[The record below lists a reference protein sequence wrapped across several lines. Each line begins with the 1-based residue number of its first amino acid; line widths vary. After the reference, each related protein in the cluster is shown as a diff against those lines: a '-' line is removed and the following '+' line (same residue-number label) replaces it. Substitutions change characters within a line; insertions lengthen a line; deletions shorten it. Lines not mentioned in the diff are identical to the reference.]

1 MSFLTFSVDIAD
13 KNANAT
19 YLTVVL
25 ASGTIAVT
33 DTDAGID
40 NNFMKTM
47 IIKKNISTTTT
58 QLIITVM

>member
-19 YLTVVL
+19 YLTVAL

-40 NNFMKTM
+40 NNHENDDNE
-47 IIKKNISTTTT
+47 KKKYRLRQHS
-58 QLIITVM
+58 

>member
-13 KNANAT
+13 KNAKAT
-19 YLTVVL
+19 YLTVAL

-40 NNFMKTM
+40 NNNHENDVNE
-47 IIKKNISTTTT
+47 KKYRPRQHS
-58 QLIITVM
+58 